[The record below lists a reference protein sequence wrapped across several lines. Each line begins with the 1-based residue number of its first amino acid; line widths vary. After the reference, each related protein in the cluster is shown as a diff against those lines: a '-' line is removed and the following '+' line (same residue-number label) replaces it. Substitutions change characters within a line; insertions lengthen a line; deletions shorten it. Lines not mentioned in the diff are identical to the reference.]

1 MASVDIQS
9 ILSSLTLEE
18 KVRFTYIHPITRIV
32 IQLTNHFTHRSHSSL
47 ERTFGRQSLFPLRAF
62 LMSRSQMVLM
72 ALEEL
77 PLLVE
82 HQLLASLP
90 LV

>member
-1 MASVDIQS
+1 
-9 ILSSLTLEE
+9 
-18 KVRFTYIHPITRIV
+18 
-32 IQLTNHFTHRSHSSL
+32 
-47 ERTFGRQSLFPLRAF
+47 
-62 LMSRSQMVLM
+62 MSRSQMVPM

-77 PLLVE
+77 PLLVV

>member
-18 KVRFTYIHPITRIV
+18 KVRFTYIYPIIHV
-32 IQLTNHFTHRSHSSL
+32 LIQLTDHFTRRSHSSL
-47 ERTFGRQSLFPLRAF
+47 ERTFGRQSPFPPRAF
-62 LMSRSQMVLM
+62 LMSRSQMVPM

-77 PLLVE
+77 PLLVV